1 MTFAQALT
9 RQQPA
14 VQGRSPILDIQ
25 DDIQRL
31 KNYNKRMERQ
41 QAIEAMAME
50 RRRRQVIARAN
61 QKLAGV
67 MHAVLGGL
75 ASITETYIVDFYE
88 RLKREPQL
96 YRHSV
101 KKDMNTA
108 RKTVRKLIR
117 VFYGFQQAVNTQ
129 TLWCDLTD
137 IMEDELKPELM
148 RLRLCTLQAL
158 RHQHVERDEMMTDAM
173 IAYNFANMLNTFLR
187 DFDVLAERYFHMQVN
202 PQICTD
208 IAVPIRSLLESI
220 YRVTEGLGLGKVNF
234 TEDEYRLMQTGYKA
248 IERRFEDFEWVE
260 RMCHMSLELN
270 GIITKEN
277 EENDISNNY
286 TPWND
291 VQKGV
296 LIHYYHRDGAEG
308 VASMLHR
315 SQGAVQRMYY
325 RLKATERYEE
335 L

>member
-9 RQQPA
+9 RQQPT

-31 KNYNKRMERQ
+31 KNYNRRMERQ
-41 QAIEAMAME
+41 QAIEAIAME
-50 RRRRQVIARAN
+50 RRRRQVIAMAN
-61 QKLAGV
+61 QKLAGT

-88 RLKREPQL
+88 RLKQEPQL
-96 YRHSV
+96 YRHGV
-101 KKDMNTA
+101 KKDMNAA
-108 RKTVRKLIR
+108 RKTVRQLIR

-137 IMEDELKPELM
+137 IMEEELKPELM

-158 RHQHVERDEMMTDAM
+158 RHQHVKRDEMLTDGM
-173 IAYNFANMLNTFLR
+173 LAYNFANMLNAFLR
-187 DFDVLAERYFHMQVN
+187 DYDVLAERYFHMQVN

-208 IAVPIRSLLESI
+208 IAAPIQSLLTSI
-220 YRVTEGLGLGKVNF
+220 RNVTEGIGLGKVDF
-234 TEDEYRLMQTGYKA
+234 TADECRMMQAGYKT
-248 IERRFEDFEWVE
+248 IEHRFEDFDWVE
-260 RMCHMSLELN
+260 SMCHKSLELN

-277 EENDISNNY
+277 EGGDTSNNY

-296 LIHYYHRDGAEG
+296 LIHYYHHDGAEG
-308 VASMLHR
+308 VAKMLHR
-315 SQGAVQRMYY
+315 SPGAVQRMYY
-325 RLKATERYEE
+325 RLKATGRYEA